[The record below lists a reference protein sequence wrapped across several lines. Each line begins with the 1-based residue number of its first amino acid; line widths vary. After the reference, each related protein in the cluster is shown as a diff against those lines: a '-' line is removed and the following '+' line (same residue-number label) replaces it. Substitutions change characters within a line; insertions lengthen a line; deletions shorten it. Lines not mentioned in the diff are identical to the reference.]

1 MPEPDPPEPTDATA
15 PQEEAAAADHD
26 PTGLDLAR
34 MIARSAQGLP
44 ADTPAPKRKRTPRR
58 PGRQRS
64 ATDPQ
69 PLGEA
74 LDELINARGWDAD
87 VSLHHLLGR
96 WADLV
101 GPVNAEH
108 SRPEGFAAGV
118 LQVRTDSTAWA
129 TNLRML
135 APAIVARLNDQL
147 GDGTVTRIN
156 VKGPDAPS
164 WKHGLRSVRDGR
176 GPRDTYG

>member
-1 MPEPDPPEPTDATA
+1 MPEPDPTESDE
-15 PQEEAAAADHD
+15 QETAAAEHD

-44 ADTPAPKRKRTPRR
+44 AEAAVPKRKRRAPQR
-58 PGRQRS
+58 PGSKRS

-74 LDELINARGWDAD
+74 LDELINARGWDSE

-96 WADLV
+96 WTDLV

-108 SRPEGFAAGV
+108 SWPEGFAAGV

>member
-1 MPEPDPPEPTDATA
+1 MGPDERATGNDEPDEPPF
-15 PQEEAAAADHD
+15 D

-34 MIARSAQGLP
+34 LVADAVSRTVSLP
-44 ADTPAPKRKRTPRR
+44 EPRIHKQKRQPRR
-58 PGRQRS
+58 RPSERGKRS
-64 ATDPQ
+64 DPV

-74 LDELINARGWDAD
+74 LDGVIRDRGWSTEIS
-87 VSLHHLLGR
+87 VHSLLGR
-96 WADLV
+96 WASLV
-101 GPVNAEH
+101 GPAVAEH

-118 LQVRTDSTAWA
+118 VTVRTDSTAWA
-129 TNLRML
+129 SQLRLMAPQLL
-135 APAIVARLNDQL
+135 AKLNEAL
-147 GDGTVTRIN
+147 GDGTVARIA

>member
-1 MPEPDPPEPTDATA
+1 MAE
-15 PQEEAAAADHD
+15 HD
-26 PTGLDLAR
+26 PSGIELAR
-34 MIARSAQGLP
+34 LIARNAQGLP
-44 ADTPAPKRKRTPRR
+44 ATPPSRKKPAQAKPSRQPKRNA
-58 PGRQRS
+58 G
-64 ATDPQ
+64 DPQ

-74 LDELINARGWDAD
+74 MDELIASRGWSTQ

-108 SRPEGFAAGV
+108 STPEGFDNTV
-118 LQVRTDSTAWA
+118 LTVRTDSTAWA

-135 APAIVARLNDQL
+135 APTVVARLNDQL
-147 GDGTVTRIN
+147 GDGTVTRIV

-164 WKHGLRSVRDGR
+164 WKHGRRSVRDGR